1 MQATEIRSRRLRLE
15 PSVPTD
21 AISGLSRT
29 MSTADTDAP
38 MHDPSVAALQRD
50 RVELHAA
57 LAEDDGHDEIDEHRE
72 GRSEDRVHPKLRGDH
87 TQGESNGQEQDQR
100 RDA

>member
-29 MSTADTDAP
+29 MSTADPDAP

-57 LAEDDGHDEIDEHRE
+57 LEEDDGYDEIDEHRE